1 MTAKQ
6 YLNRVRRV
14 DKEISALLRMVEKTR
29 ESVTSITAKYDGD
42 GAQSTKD
49 PHKFDRLAE
58 LESLVD
64 EKVDQLVEMKAEI
77 LRTIMELNDSRH
89 RIVLMEYYLEMK
101 TFEEIAAGNHYSW
114 RQVHRIHGRALQ
126 EIQHVIECHITPVV

>member
-14 DKEISALLRMVEKTR
+14 DKEITALISLADRTR
-29 ESVTSITAKYDGD
+29 DSLERITQNYDGD

-58 LESLVD
+58 LEDLIDQKID
-64 EKVDQLVEMKAEI
+64 EQLKLKAET
-77 LRTIMELNDSRH
+77 LDTITQLDNRLHREVLIGHYLN
-89 RIVLMEYYLEMK
+89 MK
-101 TFEEIAAGNHYSW
+101 TWEQVAVDMDYSW
-114 RQVHRIHGRALQ
+114 RQIMNFHGSALQ
-126 EIQHVIECHITPVV
+126 EIQRIIG